1 MRLRRE
7 LEPGPQGIGAA
18 KPPVL
23 HTLPP
28 LKKKKKWKISK
39 ISENVFWSGC
49 VLIIPRSPLRNV
61 RFPVLLEA
69 IHLESHLRDLLVYCT
84 IPLENTMEEFPIVT
98 KTVNRSLVFELQ
110 CVRITS
116 PEAFETNP
124 IKVFSR
130 AQYQHTTNFDPQSI
144 HNPNL
149 SFQLSLSAKER
160 SVWSLVRLLWHTARM
175 DFCLCLRIFTPLFGG
190 VRGRGPT

>member
-1 MRLRRE
+1 M
-7 LEPGPQGIGAA
+7 
-18 KPPVL
+18 
-23 HTLPP
+23 
-28 LKKKKKWKISK
+28 
-39 ISENVFWSGC
+39 C
-49 VLIIPRSPLRNV
+49 VS
-61 RFPVLLEA
+61 RFYLEA

-149 SFQLSLSAKER
+149 SFQLSLSAKNEVFE
-160 SVWSLVRLLWHTARM
+160 VWSVCFVTARM
-175 DFCLCLRIFTPLFGG
+175 DFCLCLRIFTPPFGG
-190 VRGRGPT
+190 VRGRGTPIQPNSNRKSSSFS